1 MAHLARVGEVSDHT
15 GKASTMLAAT
25 IGYPGS
31 SIAFAQLLT
40 GMERAGLIQ
49 REIRGKRTYRII
61 PGPAA
66 PPPGAL
72 TQPAPAPGAHPGAAP
87 APDGGARSARDWTR
101 PASGP
106 AQPAPGPAGAPGGT
120 VHQTG
125 AAMAETPE
133 TGAPA
138 VTAQRAN
145 AAAAAVP
152 ETGAPAGTAQRANAA
167 VAETPETG
175 ARAETGP
182 AGAGLNLPGGP
193 GGLDYDELARRLL
206 VQVVRR
212 LAGPDAGPAHGDRDA
227 ADPGGTD
234 PGGTDQ
240 SGTDQ
245 SATDGSAAT
254 GSAQPGQP
262 EPHETALQE
271 TVASLERKLASA
283 TTRQRRLAE
292 ENSRLRQ
299 QLRAAEQSLAE
310 AQDRATAEVLAG
322 RFDSAEVLLLERLLS
337 PLREARRRTTEADAG

>member
-66 PPPGAL
+66 PPPDAL
-72 TQPAPAPGAHPGAAP
+72 TQPAPAPGASPVGTQVPG
-87 APDGGARSARDWTR
+87 GGTR
-101 PASGP
+101 PDRERTWPAP
-106 AQPAPGPAGAPGGT
+106 AQPAPGAAGAPGET
-120 VHQTG
+120 ASRIDAV
-125 AAMAETPE
+125 MAE
-133 TGAPA
+133 
-138 VTAQRAN
+138 
-145 AAAAAVP
+145 VP
-152 ETGAPAGTAQRANAA
+152 GTGAPAGTAPRADTAA
-167 VAETPETG
+167 AEAPGTG
-175 ARAETGP
+175 APAETGP
-182 AGAGLNLPGGP
+182 ARAGLNLPGGP
-193 GGLDYDELARRLL
+193 AGLDYDELARRLL

-212 LAGPDAGPAHGDRDA
+212 LAGPDAGPAPGDRAPGAGDPAAPGAGDPGA
-227 ADPGGTD
+227 ADR
-234 PGGTDQ
+234 
-240 SGTDQ
+240 
-245 SATDGSAAT
+245 SAAT
-254 GSAQPGQP
+254 GSAQPGRP
-262 EPHETALQE
+262 GSHETALQE

-310 AQDRATAEVLAG
+310 AQDRATAEALAG

-337 PLREARRRTTEADAG
+337 PLREARRRATEADAG

>member
-66 PPPGAL
+66 PPPEAL
-72 TQPAPAPGAHPGAAP
+72 TQPAAAPGARPGAAP
-87 APDGGARSARDWTR
+87 ALGGGTQLDRGRTQ
-101 PASGP
+101 PAAESP
-106 AQPAPGPAGAPGGT
+106 QSAPGPAGAPGGT
-120 VHQTG
+120 AQRADAV
-125 AAMAETPE
+125 MAEVPGA
-133 TGAPA
+133 GAPA
-138 VTAQRAN
+138 GSAQRADT
-145 AAAAAVP
+145 AAAEAAG
-152 ETGAPAGTAQRANAA
+152 TGAPAGT
-167 VAETPETG
+167 
-175 ARAETGP
+175 GP
-182 AGAGLNLPGGP
+182 AVAGLNLPGGP

-212 LAGPDAGPAHGDRDA
+212 LAGPDAGPAHGDQDP
-227 ADPGGTD
+227 ADPGAADRSARDRSARDRSVTD
-234 PGGTDQ
+234 R
-240 SGTDQ
+240 
-245 SATDGSAAT
+245 SATDGDAATT
-254 GSAQPGQP
+254 GSAQPGPP
-262 EPHETALQE
+262 ESHETALQE

-310 AQDRATAEVLAG
+310 AQDRATAEALAG

>member
-31 SIAFAQLLT
+31 SVAFAQLLT

-66 PPPGAL
+66 PPPAAL
-72 TQPAPAPGAHPGAAP
+72 TQPAPAPGASPGAAP
-87 APDGGARSARDWTR
+87 APGGGTR
-101 PASGP
+101 PDRGRTWP
-106 AQPAPGPAGAPGGT
+106 AAAPTQSAPGPAGAPGGT
-120 VHQTG
+120 AQWTDAV
-125 AAMAETPE
+125 MAE
-133 TGAPA
+133 
-138 VTAQRAN
+138 
-145 AAAAAVP
+145 VP
-152 ETGAPAGTAQRANAA
+152 GTGAPAGTAQRADTAA
-167 VAETPETG
+167 AEAPGTG
-175 ARAETGP
+175 APAETGP

-212 LAGPDAGPAHGDRDA
+212 LAGPDAGPAPGDRDA
-227 ADPGGTD
+227 ADPGAAD
-234 PGGTDQ
+234 R
-240 SGTDQ
+240 SV
-245 SATDGSAAT
+245 AT

-262 EPHETALQE
+262 GLHETALQE
-271 TVASLERKLASA
+271 TLASLERKLASA

-292 ENSRLRQ
+292 ENSRLRE
-299 QLRAAEQSLAE
+299 QLRAAEQSLADT
-310 AQDRATAEVLAG
+310 QDRAAAEVLAG

>member
-66 PPPGAL
+66 PPPGVLARAASS
-72 TQPAPAPGAHPGAAP
+72 PGGGAGAVPAPGRGTGGPP
-87 APDGGARSARDWTR
+87 APGGGTR
-101 PASGP
+101 PGRERTWP
-106 AQPAPGPAGAPGGT
+106 AQAAPGPASAPRGT
-120 VHQTG
+120 PPRTDAV
-125 AAMAETPE
+125 MAEVL
-133 TGAPA
+133 G
-138 VTAQRAN
+138 
-145 AAAAAVP
+145 
-152 ETGAPAGTAQRANAA
+152 TGAPAGTTPRGNPAA
-167 VAETPETG
+167 AEAPGTG
-175 ARAETGP
+175 APTETGP
-182 AGAGLNLPGGP
+182 AEAGLNLPGGSA
-193 GGLDYDELARRLL
+193 GLDYDELARRLL

-212 LAGPDAGPAHGDRDA
+212 LAGPDAGLAPGGRDA
-227 ADPGGTD
+227 PDPGASEPGTGD
-234 PGGTDQ
+234 PGAADRSTGT
-240 SGTDQ
+240 
-245 SATDGSAAT
+245 A
-254 GSAQPGQP
+254 SAQPGQP
-262 EPHETALQE
+262 GAHETALQE

-310 AQDRATAEVLAG
+310 AQDRATAEALAG

-337 PLREARRRTTEADAG
+337 PLREARRRATEADAG